1 MKKLNSNQL
10 NVITKVFAALTLITI
25 LLQVGLD
32 WNNWIEHPKMPWLPL
47 LFMFISVIVLQKA
60 KSKKRKRSLLKE
72 NKLTTN
78 TKNDYEKTKLES
90 IKMAL

>member
-25 LLQVGLD
+25 ALQLGLD
-32 WNNWIEHPKMPWLPL
+32 WENWIEHPYMLWLHL

-60 KSKKRKRSLLKE
+60 KSKKIEEDSSKQK
-72 NKLTTN
+72 
-78 TKNDYEKTKLES
+78 
-90 IKMAL
+90 

>member
-47 LFMFISVIVLQKA
+47 VFMFISVIVLQMA
-60 KSKKRKRSLLKE
+60 KSKKKE
-72 NKLTTN
+72 
-78 TKNDYEKTKLES
+78 EES
-90 IKMAL
+90 SKGE